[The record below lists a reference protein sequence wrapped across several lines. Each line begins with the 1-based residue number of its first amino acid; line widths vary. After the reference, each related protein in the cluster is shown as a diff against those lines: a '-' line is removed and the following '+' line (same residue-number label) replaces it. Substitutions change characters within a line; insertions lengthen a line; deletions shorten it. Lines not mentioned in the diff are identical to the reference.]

1 MENTL
6 NAIKDMSLDNAHYMG
21 KYDSYKKKLNK
32 MLTSVSAKPTP
43 AQLGRIKVYY
53 QLIDLFG
60 KKFAEGM
67 GWI

>member
-1 MENTL
+1 MENML
-6 NAIKDMSLDNAHYMG
+6 NAIKDMSLDNSYYMG
-21 KYDSYKKKLNK
+21 KYDRAKKKLNET
-32 MLTSVSAKPTP
+32 LANVSTNPTP
-43 AQLGRIKVYY
+43 TQLGRIKAYY

>member
-1 MENTL
+1 MENML

-21 KYDSYKKKLNK
+21 KYDSYKKKLDK
-32 MLTSVSAKPTP
+32 TLASVSTKPTP

-60 KKFAEGM
+60 EKFVQGM
-67 GWI
+67 GWL